1 MRNSTSGVLT
11 LVALLPG
18 FLLGCS
24 GEEAPGSTAASPT
37 FHRDVEPLLQ
47 KRCMSC
53 HSPGNIAPFSLTEY
67 DSAHSV
73 ASLLARSARE
83 RTMPPWGAMETDE
96 CQPPHGWKDDLRL
109 TEEEIAVLEA
119 WAASGAAEGDP
130 ADAPPPFVAEAPGL
144 PGVEL
149 EVAPKEPFVASGDA
163 DQFRCFVMDPG
174 LTEARYINGVH
185 LMPGNSKVVHHALVF
200 IDRDGAADALA
211 DEHGGYD
218 CFGGPGFSGELVAAW
233 APGGVPIELGPNIGA
248 ELPAG
253 ARLVTQVH
261 YHPAGTTAEPD
272 ATRLQLRFT
281 QGVPEWL
288 MGIALI
294 GNFES
299 PFAQGRGLLP
309 GPNDE
314 DGVEFLI
321 PAGATGHVETM
332 QFRLPAAVSLSETY
346 LYGAGTH
353 MHYVGTDMKVTLE
366 REEGAAGAPEDQCLV
381 QTPRWDFSWQRG
393 FYYDAP
399 IEQLPRLR
407 GGDLLTMRCT
417 YDNSNSNPF
426 LAKAL
431 KDQHLPAPVDVH
443 LGESTLDE
451 MCLAAVIH
459 VTRNQ

>member
-1 MRNSTSGVLT
+1 M
-11 LVALLPG
+11 
-18 FLLGCS
+18 
-24 GEEAPGSTAASPT
+24 
-37 FHRDVEPLLQ
+37 
-47 KRCMSC
+47 K
-53 HSPGNIAPFSLTEY
+53 
-67 DSAHSV
+67 
-73 ASLLARSARE
+73 
-83 RTMPPWGAMETDE
+83 
-96 CQPPHGWKDDLRL
+96 
-109 TEEEIAVLEA
+109 EEEIAVLEA
-119 WAASGAAEGDP
+119 WAASGAPEGEP

-144 PGVEL
+144 PGVDL

-174 LTEARYINGVH
+174 LTETRYINGVH
-185 LMPGNSKVVHHALVF
+185 LMPGNGKVVHHALVF
-200 IDRDGAADALA
+200 IDRDGVTDALV

-233 APGGVPIELGPNIGA
+233 APGGVPIELEPNIGA

-253 ARLVTQVH
+253 ARLVMQVH

-309 GPNDE
+309 GPNDA

-321 PAGATGHVETM
+321 PAGATDHVETM

-353 MHYVGTDMKVTLE
+353 MHYVGTDMTSRGRSRSSTSPL
-366 REEGAAGAPEDQCLV
+366 RWTCTSARAPS
-381 QTPRWDFSWQRG
+381 T
-393 FYYDAP
+393 
-399 IEQLPRLR
+399 
-407 GGDLLTMRCT
+407 RCA
-417 YDNSNSNPF
+417 SP
-426 LAKAL
+426 
-431 KDQHLPAPVDVH
+431 P
-443 LGESTLDE
+443 
-451 MCLAAVIH
+451 
-459 VTRNQ
+459 